1 MLINCKIQVLTVTN
15 EHSIVAYQQV
25 FVNDKEAAKREYDRV
40 MKLYA
45 DVKGW
50 QVALKTFD

>member
-25 FVNDKEAAKREYDRV
+25 FVNDEKAAKREYDRV

-50 QVALKTFD
+50 QVALKKFD